1 MQGEALPAIP
11 HAPVFRDRRDAG
23 AALAR
28 SLEDWVTTNTVVIG
42 LARGGVEVADVV
54 ARSFDLPLDAL
65 AVKKVGH
72 PWHPEYALGA
82 VTPDGIVYMR
92 ETDELG
98 HDAIEIVVA
107 TELQH
112 AIALDRRL
120 HTWRPPLDPFAKT
133 CILIDDGLATGATM
147 IAACRWARSH
157 AAARVVAAVPVGAAE
172 SIAMLEREADN
183 VVCPVCVPNLG
194 AVGPWYRSFGQVEDE
209 RVIEL
214 ISSRPFR

>member
-1 MQGEALPAIP
+1 MQNTSTSAP
-11 HAPVFRDRRDAG
+11 HAPVFDDRRDAG
-23 AALAR
+23 TALAS
-28 SLEDWVTTNTVVIG
+28 SLDDWVTSNPVVIG

-54 ARSFDLPLDAL
+54 ARSFHLPLDAL
-65 AVKKVGH
+65 AVRKVGH
-72 PWHPEYALGA
+72 PWQPEYALGA
-82 VTPDGIVYMR
+82 VAPDGIVYLR
-92 ETDELG
+92 ESDGL
-98 HDAIEIVVA
+98 DRQAIEIVVA
-107 TELQH
+107 AALQR

-120 HTWRPPLDPFAKT
+120 HTWHPALDLTAKT

-157 AAARVVAAVPVGAAE
+157 DAARVVAAVPIGAAE
-172 SIAMLEREADN
+172 SIAMLEHEADC
-183 VVCPVCVPNLG
+183 VVCPVCVPDLG

>member
-1 MQGEALPAIP
+1 MRVASTTVP
-11 HAPVFRDRRDAG
+11 HAPIFEDRRDAG
-23 AALAR
+23 AALAK
-28 SLEDWVTTNTVVIG
+28 SLEDWATANPVVIG

-54 ARSFDLPLDAL
+54 ARSFHMPLDAL
-65 AVKKVGH
+65 AIRKVGH

-82 VTPDGIVYMR
+82 VAPDGTVYMR
-92 ETDELG
+92 DSDELDG
-98 HDAIEIVVA
+98 DAIAIVVA
-107 TELQH
+107 TALQR

-120 HTWRPPLDPFAKT
+120 HSWRPALNPVART
-133 CILIDDGLATGATM
+133 CILVDDGLATGATM

-157 AAARVVAAVPVGAAE
+157 DAARVVAAVPVGAAE
-172 SIAMLEREADN
+172 SIAMLEHEADN
-183 VVCPVCVPNLG
+183 VVCPVCVPDLG

>member
-1 MQGEALPAIP
+1 MRGEVPTAAP

-23 AALAR
+23 VALAR
-28 SLEDWVTTNTVVIG
+28 SLEEWVTSNPVVIG

-65 AVKKVGH
+65 AVQKVGH
-72 PWHPEYALGA
+72 PWHPEYALDA
-82 VTPDGIVYMR
+82 VAPDGIVNVR
-92 ETDELG
+92 ETDAL
-98 HDAIEIVVA
+98 DRNAIEVAVA
-107 TELQH
+107 TALQR

-120 HTWRPPLDPFAKT
+120 HTWHPPLAPFAKT
-133 CILIDDGLATGATM
+133 CILIDDGLATGATL

-172 SIAMLEREADN
+172 SLAMLEREADD
-183 VVCPVCVPNLG
+183 VVCPVSVPDLG
-194 AVGPWYRSFGQVEDE
+194 AVGPWYHSFGQVEDE

-214 ISSRPFR
+214 ISSRPLR